1 MDLFFFYFYSIWL
14 VSPAMKV
21 HGVSYRHV
29 TCKAFLKVKRVL
41 NNFSAENVLVVD
53 VQSQSYL
60 HTYSKFLRSA
70 FLLRFWSGSYP
81 FVVVLVAAVK
91 CHSLGLLTWYL
102 VQWTKAIC
110 HRGDYCKFSWRTIS
124 SPCTMWNWIW
134 GNYHAT
140 IQIRTRNED
149 SFSEKVVWN
158 SLCKPKLNSV
168 AVKTSG
174 DSVEFRN
181 NGEYL
186 SLPRSQLGWPIFRV
200 STNFHCIRETLF
212 LTGRPAFCHSSVRAF
227 SITQMHNMKHRFNL
241 PIISYEFYKLTFL
254 IMDFIKVALDSLDE
268 SRNRISIHVTG
279 LIQFGKF
286 WKPADLIPTSDYSHQ
301 YFYNSFLW

>member
-110 HRGDYCKFSWRTIS
+110 HRGDCCKFSWRTIS

-181 NGEYL
+181 NGEYIFLFLGPSLVDLYFAFPPISTALERLSSSRVDLLSVTAQCVPSVSRKCTIWNIDLIFL
-186 SLPRSQLGWPIFRV
+186 SLVMNFTNWRSW
-200 STNFHCIRETLF
+200 
-212 LTGRPAFCHSSVRAF
+212 
-227 SITQMHNMKHRFNL
+227 
-241 PIISYEFYKLTFL
+241 
-254 IMDFIKVALDSLDE
+254 
-268 SRNRISIHVTG
+268 
-279 LIQFGKF
+279 
-286 WKPADLIPTSDYSHQ
+286 
-301 YFYNSFLW
+301 